1 MAAFLPK
8 NTTSLAKPP
17 KQQRPTLKLVLKISI
32 GLLMLF
38 IISLMFPSSAS
49 IEITYKVGS
58 VWSEDDLISPF
69 SFPILKDQKQ
79 YEMEVQEAKS
89 KVYKVFLLQDRI
101 AADQLAHLKI
111 LLSELRT
118 FINIQ
123 KQSKLHFSENDSVR
137 LKEIYSK
144 YSNLLTEYN
153 LKILERNFNWIE
165 IETVLSDQLEQV
177 FARGVLDQKYKSIAN
192 NYIALRKG
200 TVEVILPATNYYDLD
215 SALQKIDNK
224 IFEKFGENNLSSL
237 LIQLVPLVLKPNVIY
252 SPTETDKLISA
263 AIEMVPR
270 TLGYVAHNERIVS
283 KYERIT
289 QDTKLKLE
297 SLRQAKAEQ
306 QAGIT
311 PISENI
317 GVILQVAVILM
328 LYSIYLYLFRKRIF
342 HDNSKLLL
350 IAIVLLM
357 QVTFAY
363 ISTTL
368 STTVSLQYL
377 IFVPASAMLLTIIF
391 DSRVAYYGTV
401 VMAFLVAGVRGNDY
415 EIALASLVA
424 GALAAYTVRDIRQ
437 RTQIFRSMVFIFI
450 GYALTITAFGLQR
463 GEIFI
468 SLLQDYGF
476 ALANAIFSP
485 VLTYGLLIFF
495 ERSFKI
501 TTDLTL
507 VELTD
512 PNHPLLRMLREKT
525 PGTYHHSMMI
535 GNLAETAADA
545 INANTVLAR
554 VGAYYH
560 DIGKTIKPEYFAEN
574 EFQKKS
580 RHQKLTP
587 RMSARIIIMHVKE
600 GIETARDYSLPEAV
614 IDFIPQ
620 HHGTTRI
627 SFFFDKALKL
637 AAAGKTRDEV
647 RDEDYRYPG
656 PKPQSKE
663 TAIVMLADIVE
674 AYTRTLSEFT
684 PERLEAAIDDRIKM
698 RFIEGQLD
706 ECDLTLRDL
715 TKIKEAFLKILI
727 GTYHQRIKYPE
738 QIVKEEIPEATTN
751 EAENIPD
758 NSKQEGV

>member
-8 NTTSLAKPP
+8 YPTSLAKPTER
-17 KQQRPTLKLVLKISI
+17 QRPTIKLVLKISI
-32 GLLMLF
+32 GLLLLF
-38 IISLMFPSSAS
+38 IISWMFPSTAS

-58 VWSEDDLISPF
+58 VWSENDLISPF

-79 YEMEVQEAKS
+79 YVAEVEEAKS
-89 KVYKVFLLQDRI
+89 KVYKVFILDEQI
-101 AADQLAHLKI
+101 AVAQLAHLKNI
-111 LLSELRT
+111 LSDLKA

-123 KQSKLHFSENDSVR
+123 KQSKIQLSENDSVR
-137 LKEIYSK
+137 LKEIYSR

-153 LKILERNFNWIE
+153 LKILEQNFNSVE
-165 IETVLSDQLEQV
+165 IETSLSLALKEV
-177 FARGVLDQKYKSIAN
+177 FDRGVLDQKYKSIAN

-224 IFEKFGENNLSSL
+224 IFEKFGENNLSSFL
-237 LIQLVPLVLKPNVIY
+237 VQLVPLVLKANVIY
-252 SPTETDKLISA
+252 SSTETDKLIA
-263 AIEMVPR
+263 AAAEMVPR

-283 KYERIT
+283 KHERIT
-289 QDTKLKLE
+289 YETKLKLE
-297 SLRQAKAEQ
+297 SLHRAKAEQ
-306 QAGIT
+306 QAGKT
-311 PISENI
+311 PISERL

-350 IAIVLLM
+350 ISILILM

-363 ISTTL
+363 ISTIL
-368 STTVSLQYL
+368 DSSVSLQYL
-377 IFVPASAMLLTIIF
+377 IFIPASAMLLTIIF

-401 VMAFLVAGVRGNDY
+401 VMAFLISGVRGNDY
-415 EIALASLVA
+415 ELALASLVA

-437 RTQIFRSMVFIFI
+437 RTQIFRSMVFIFV

-463 GEIFI
+463 GEIFFSI
-468 SLLQDYGF
+468 LQDYGF
-476 ALANAIFSP
+476 VLANAIFSP

-495 ERSFKI
+495 ERSFNI

-535 GNLAETAADA
+535 GNLAEAAADA
-545 INANTVLAR
+545 IKANTVLAR

-600 GIETARDYSLPEAV
+600 GIETARDYNLPEAV

-637 AAAGKTRDEV
+637 AASGKTRDEV

-674 AYTRTLSEFT
+674 AYTRTIPEIT
-684 PERLEAAIDDRIKM
+684 PERLEAAIDDRIKK
-698 RFIEGQLD
+698 RFLEGQLD

-738 QIVKEEIPEATTN
+738 QIVKEEIPEATIN
-751 EAENIPD
+751 EAETLTD

>member
-1 MAAFLPK
+1 MAPFLPK
-8 NTTSLAKPP
+8 NSTSLAKPSER
-17 KQQRPTLKLVLKISI
+17 QRPTIKLVLKISI
-32 GLLMLF
+32 GLLLLV
-38 IISLMFPSSAS
+38 IISLMFPSTPS
-49 IEITYKVGS
+49 IEITHKVGA
-58 VWSEDDLISPF
+58 VWSNDNLISPF
-69 SFPILKDQKQ
+69 SFPILKDKKQ
-79 YEMEVQEAKS
+79 YVAEVEEAKS
-89 KVYKVFLLQDRI
+89 KVYKVFIFDEQI
-101 AADQLAHLKI
+101 AITQLAHFKNILNDLKA
-111 LLSELRT
+111 
-118 FINIQ
+118 FVNIQ
-123 KQSKLHFSENDSVR
+123 KQSKGQVSENDSMR
-137 LKEIYSK
+137 LKEIYSR

-153 LKILERNFNWIE
+153 LKILERNYNWVE
-165 IETVLSDQLEQV
+165 IETGLSLRLKEVFDQ
-177 FARGVLDQKYKSIAN
+177 GVLDQKYESIAS

-215 SALQKIDNK
+215 SALQYIDNE
-224 IFEKFGENNLSSL
+224 IFEKFGENNLSSFL
-237 LIQLVPLVLKPNVIY
+237 VQLVPLVLKANVIY
-252 SPTETDKLISA
+252 SSTETDKLISA
-263 AIEMVPR
+263 AAEMVPR

-283 KYERIT
+283 KHERIT
-289 QDTKLKLE
+289 YETKLKLE
-297 SLRQAKAEQ
+297 SLAQAKAEQ
-306 QAGIT
+306 QGGKT
-311 PISENI
+311 PISERL
-317 GVILQVAVILM
+317 GVILQVAVILL
-328 LYSIYLYLFRKRIF
+328 LYSIYLYLFRKKIF
-342 HDNSKLLL
+342 HDNSKLLVISIL
-350 IAIVLLM
+350 ILM

-363 ISTTL
+363 ISTKL
-368 STTVSLQYL
+368 DSSVSLQYL
-377 IFVPASAMLLTIIF
+377 IFIPASAMLLTIIF

-401 VMAFLVAGVRGNDY
+401 VMAFLISGVRGNDY
-415 EIALASLVA
+415 ELALASLVA

-437 RTQIFRSMVFIFI
+437 RTQIFRSMVFIFV
-450 GYALTITAFGLQR
+450 GYGLSITAFGLQR
-463 GEIFI
+463 GEIFFSI
-468 SLLQDYGF
+468 LQEYGF
-476 ALANAIFSP
+476 ILANSIFSP

-535 GNLAETAADA
+535 GNLAEAAADA
-545 INANTVLAR
+545 INANTILAR

-600 GIETARDYSLPEAV
+600 GIETAREYGLPEVV

-684 PERLEAAIDDRIKM
+684 HERLEAAIDDRIKM
-698 RFIEGQLD
+698 RFIERQLD

-715 TKIKEAFLKILI
+715 TKIKEAFHKILI

-738 QIVKEEIPEATTN
+738 QIVKEEIPEATIN
-751 EAENIPD
+751 EAENLPD

>member
-1 MAAFLPK
+1 MSAFLPK
-8 NTTSLAKPP
+8 NNTSLAKPTM
-17 KQQRPTLKLVLKISI
+17 QQRPTLKLVLKISI
-32 GLLMLF
+32 GLLLIF
-38 IISLMFPSSAS
+38 IIFQMFRSTATIDVS
-49 IEITYKVGS
+49 YKVGT
-58 VWSEDDLISPF
+58 VWTEDDLISPF
-69 SFPILKDQKQ
+69 SFPILKEQKQ
-79 YEMEVQEAKS
+79 YEAEVEEAKS
-89 KVYKVFLLQDRI
+89 KVYKVFVLDEHI
-101 AADQLAHLKI
+101 APDQLVFLTT
-111 LLSELRT
+111 LLNDLRE
-118 FINIQ
+118 FRNIQ
-123 KQSKLHFSENDSVR
+123 KTDSLR
-137 LKEIYSK
+137 LKDIYSK
-144 YSNLLTEYN
+144 YPNLFTDYN
-153 LKILERNFNWIE
+153 LKILERNINWVE
-165 IETVLSDQLEQV
+165 VENVLSSQLKEV
-177 FARGVLDQKYKSIAN
+177 FERGILDQKYESIN
-192 NYIALRKG
+192 NNNIAIRKG
-200 TVEVILPATNYYDLD
+200 TVEVILPVTNFYDLD
-215 SALQKIDNK
+215 SALKKIDNK
-224 IFEKFGENNLSSL
+224 IFEKFGDNNLSSFL
-237 LIQLVPLVLKPNVIY
+237 VQLVPLVLKANVIY
-252 SPTETDKLISA
+252 SSTETEKLIA
-263 AIEMVPR
+263 AAAEMVPR

-283 KYERIT
+283 KHERIT
-289 QDTKLKLE
+289 YETKLKLE
-297 SLRQAKAEQ
+297 SFLHAKAEQ
-306 QAGIT
+306 RADRT
-311 PISENI
+311 PISENL

-342 HDNSKLLL
+342 NDNSKLLL
-350 IAIVLLM
+350 ISIVILM

-363 ISTTL
+363 ISTKL
-368 STTVSLQYL
+368 ESSISLQYL
-377 IFVPASAMLLTIIF
+377 IFIPASAMLLTIIF

-415 EIALASLVA
+415 EVALASLVA

-437 RTQIFRSMVFIFI
+437 RTQIFRSMIFIFI
-450 GYALTITAFGLQR
+450 GYVLTITAFGLQR
-463 GEIFI
+463 GETFI
-468 SLLQDYGF
+468 PLLQDYGF

-495 ERSFKI
+495 EKSFKI

-545 INANTVLAR
+545 INANAVLAR
-554 VGAYYH
+554 VGGYYH

-600 GIETARDYSLPEAV
+600 GIELARAYNLPEAV

-627 SFFFDKALKL
+627 SFFYDKALKL
-637 AAAGKTRDEV
+637 AAAGKSKDEA

-684 PERLEAAIDDRIKM
+684 PERLETAIDDRIKM
-698 RFIEGQLD
+698 RFIEGELD

-715 TKIKEAFLKILI
+715 KKIKEAFLKILI

-738 QIVKEEIPEATTN
+738 QIVETEATSTKTDVV
-751 EAENIPD
+751 ENIPND
-758 NSKQEGV
+758 NKTEGV

>member
-8 NTTSLAKPP
+8 NTVAVSKPP

-32 GLLMLF
+32 GLLLLI
-38 IISLMFPSSAS
+38 IISLMFPSTAS
-49 IEITYKVGS
+49 IETSYKVGS
-58 VWSEDDLISPF
+58 VWAENDLIAPF

-79 YEMEVQEAKS
+79 YEVEVEEAKS
-89 KVYKVFLLQDRI
+89 KVYKVFILDEKI
-101 AADQLAHLKI
+101 AHLQPSHLKTI
-111 LLSELRT
+111 ISDLKA
-118 FINIQ
+118 FINIH
-123 KQSKLHFSENDSVR
+123 KKTKPPLSENDSVR
-137 LKEIYSK
+137 LKDIYSK
-144 YSNLLTEYN
+144 YSELLTDYN
-153 LKILERNFNWIE
+153 LKILEGNINWE
-165 IETVLSDQLEQV
+165 ETETVVSAQLKEV
-177 FARGVLDQKYKSIAN
+177 LDRGVLDQTYKSIAN

-200 TVEVILPATNYYDLD
+200 TVEVILPATHYYDLD

-224 IFEKFGENNLSSL
+224 IFDKFGENNLSSFL
-237 LIQLVPLVLKPNVIY
+237 VQIVPLVLKANVIY
-252 SPTETDKLISA
+252 SSTETNKLIASA
-263 AIEMVPR
+263 AEMVPR

-283 KYERIT
+283 KHERIT
-289 QDTKLKLE
+289 YETKLKLE
-297 SLRQAKAEQ
+297 SMRQAKAEQ
-306 QAGIT
+306 QADKT
-311 PISENI
+311 PISEKL
-317 GVILQVAVILM
+317 GVLLQVGIILM
-328 LYSIYLYLFRKRIF
+328 LYSIYLYLFRKKIF
-342 HDNSKLLL
+342 HDNSKLIL
-350 IAIVLLM
+350 ISVVILM
-357 QVTFAY
+357 QITFAY
-363 ISTTL
+363 ISTKL
-368 STTVSLQYL
+368 DSSVSLQYL
-377 IFVPASAMLLTIIF
+377 IFIPASAMLLTIIF

-401 VMAFLVAGVRGNDY
+401 VMAFLIAGVRGNDY

-437 RTQIFRSMVFIFI
+437 RTQIFRSMVFIFV
-450 GYALTITAFGLQR
+450 GYVLSITAFGLQR
-463 GEIFI
+463 GEFFI
-468 SLLQDYGF
+468 SILQDYGF

-535 GNLAETAADA
+535 GNLAEAAADA

-580 RHQKLTP
+580 KHQKLTP

-600 GIETARDYSLPEAV
+600 GIETAREFNLPEAV

-627 SFFFDKALKL
+627 SYFFDKALKL

-738 QIVKEEIPEATTN
+738 QNIVEEISEATTN
-751 EAENIPD
+751 EVENLQD